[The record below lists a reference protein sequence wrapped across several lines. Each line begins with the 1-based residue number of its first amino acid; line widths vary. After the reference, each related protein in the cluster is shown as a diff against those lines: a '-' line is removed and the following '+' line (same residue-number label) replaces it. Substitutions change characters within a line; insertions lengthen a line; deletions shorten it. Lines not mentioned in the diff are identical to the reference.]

1 MKIDV
6 LMPQMGESITEGT
19 IVKWLKKPGDKV
31 KRDET
36 LLEISTDKVD
46 TQIPAPE
53 TGVLAEILAKEAET
67 VEVGALL
74 ARIDTEQAAA
84 ESTQAAEKREE
95 PPKTPAPPAPETLS
109 EETAE
114 EELPRL
120 SPVARN
126 VAEQE
131 GLALE
136 DLRRI
141 RGSGPRGRIVKEDV
155 LSFVQGRTPSA
166 PKQPP
171 PGAPPAGEAPRQ
183 DKDRVE
189 VLPMSVMRKKIAEH
203 MVMSKRTSPHVYTV
217 AEVDMSAI
225 AAFRER
231 AKRQFEEREGFN
243 LTFTPFI
250 LFSAVQALLKWP
262 IVNSSLEG
270 DNILVKRFVNLGVAV
285 AIPDGLI
292 VPVIKNADEKSFL
305 GLARA
310 NSDLSLRAKEKRLQP
325 DDVQGGTFTV
335 TNPGIF
341 RNLFGLPIINQPQ
354 VAILG
359 VGAVKK
365 RPVVINDAIGIR
377 SMMYATLSY
386 DHRVID
392 GAIAGQF
399 LQEVVRNLEQFDW
412 ESAL

>member
-6 LMPQMGESITEGT
+6 LMPQMGESITEGI

-53 TGVLAEILAKEAET
+53 TGILAEILAQQAQT

-74 ARIDTEQAAA
+74 ARIDTE
-84 ESTQAAEKREE
+84 EAAEKPEAPRKE
-95 PPKTPAPPAPETLS
+95 PAPPA
-109 EETAE
+109 EEGPAEEAAE

-120 SPVARN
+120 SPVARTI
-126 VAEQE
+126 AEQE
-131 GLALE
+131 GLTLE
-136 DLRRI
+136 ELREI
-141 RGSGPRGRIVKEDV
+141 QGSGPRGRIVKDDV
-155 LSFVQGRTPSA
+155 LRFLQSRTPEA
-166 PKQPP
+166 PSRAPAAAEEP
-171 PGAPPAGEAPRQ
+171 APPAPRPEGE
-183 DKDRVE
+183 RVE
-189 VLPMSVMRKKIAEH
+189 ILPMSVMRRKIAEH

-217 AEVDMSAI
+217 AEIDMSPI

-231 AKRQFEEREGFN
+231 AKKQFEAREGFN

-250 LFSAVQALLKWP
+250 LFAAVQALLKWP
-262 IVNSSLEG
+262 IVNSSVEG
-270 DNILVKRFVNLGVAV
+270 ENILIKKYVNLGVAV
-285 AIPDGLI
+285 AVPDGLI
-292 VPVIKNADEKSFL
+292 VPVIKDADEKSFL

-310 NSDLSLRAKEKRLQP
+310 NYDLSLRAKEKRLQP
-325 DDVQGGTFTV
+325 ADVQGGTFTI

-365 RPVVINDAIGIR
+365 RPVVIGDAIAIR

-399 LQEVVRNLEQFDW
+399 LQEVVRNLEQFDL
-412 ESAL
+412 EKAL

>member
-1 MKIDV
+1 
-6 LMPQMGESITEGT
+6 
-19 IVKWLKKPGDKV
+19 VKWLKRPGDKV

-53 TGVLAEILAKEAET
+53 TGVLAEIVAKEAQT

-74 ARIDTEQAAA
+74 ARLETEGAPAEKPRERAEAATPGEEGAAA
-84 ESTQAAEKREE
+84 EISEDEE
-95 PPKTPAPPAPETLS
+95 P
-109 EETAE
+109 
-114 EELPRL
+114 PRL

-126 VAEQE
+126 IAEQE
-131 GLALE
+131 GLSSE
-136 DLRRI
+136 QLRSI
-141 RGSGPRGRIVKEDV
+141 QGSGPRGRIVKEDV
-155 LSFVQGRTPSA
+155 VRFVESRTPAA
-166 PKQPP
+166 PAESVPP
-171 PGAPPAGEAPRQ
+171 RPAPEEAPAAARQ
-183 DKDRVE
+183 DRERVE

-203 MVMSKRTSPHVYTV
+203 MVLSKRTSPHVYTV
-217 AEVDMSAI
+217 AEIDMSAI

-231 AKRQFEEREGFN
+231 AKKQFEEREGFN

-250 LFSAVQALLKWP
+250 LYAAVQALLKWP
-262 IVNSSLEG
+262 IVNSSMEG
-270 DNILVKRFVNLGVAV
+270 DDILLKKYVNLGVAV
-285 AIPDGLI
+285 AVPDGLI
-292 VPVIKNADEKSFL
+292 VPVIKSADEKNFL
-305 GLARA
+305 GLARS
-310 NSDLSLRAKEKRLQP
+310 NYDLSLRAKEKRLQP

-354 VAILG
+354 AAILG

-365 RPVVINDAIGIR
+365 RPVVIDDAIAIR

-386 DHRVID
+386 DHRIID

-399 LQEVVRNLEQFDW
+399 LQEVVRNLEQFDL
-412 ESAL
+412 ESSL

>member
-6 LMPQMGESITEGT
+6 LMPQMGESITEGI

-53 TGVLAEILAKEAET
+53 TGMLAEILAQEAQT

-74 ARIDTEQAAA
+74 ARIDTE
-84 ESTQAAEKREE
+84 EAAEKPEAPRKE
-95 PPKTPAPPAPETLS
+95 PAPPA
-109 EETAE
+109 EEGPAEEAAE

-126 VAEQE
+126 IAEQE
-131 GLALE
+131 GLTLE
-136 DLRRI
+136 ELREI
-141 RGSGPRGRIVKEDV
+141 QGSGPRGRIVKDDV
-155 LSFVQGRTPSA
+155 LRFLQSRTPEA
-166 PKQPP
+166 PSRPP
-171 PGAPPAGEAPRQ
+171 AAAEEPAPPAPRPEGE
-183 DKDRVE
+183 RVE
-189 VLPMSVMRKKIAEH
+189 ILPMSVMRRKIAEH

-217 AEVDMSAI
+217 AEIDMSPI

-231 AKRQFEEREGFN
+231 AKKQFEAREGFN

-250 LFSAVQALLKWP
+250 LFAAVQALLKWP
-262 IVNSSLEG
+262 IVNSSVEG
-270 DNILVKRFVNLGVAV
+270 ENILIKKYVNLGVAV
-285 AIPDGLI
+285 AVPDGLI
-292 VPVIKNADEKSFL
+292 VPVIKDADEKSFL

-310 NSDLSLRAKEKRLQP
+310 NYDLSLRAKEKRLQP
-325 DDVQGGTFTV
+325 PDVQGGTFTI

-365 RPVVINDAIGIR
+365 RPVVIGDAIAIR

-399 LQEVVRNLEQFDW
+399 LQEVVRNLEQFDL
-412 ESAL
+412 ESTL